1 MPNAFTDVSNLK
13 IENPYDF
20 DFDGKRNVNVFAY
33 VLCRC
38 YDVILKSE
46 WCKNK
51 KKKKGGDWKNLNREK
66 TDTNP
71 RQCVKCILASR
82 SPTIDYGIDK
92 I

>member
-13 IENPYDF
+13 IENPYNF

-46 WCKNK
+46 WCKNEK
-51 KKKKGGDWKNLNREK
+51 KKEEKPESRKNGHESKAVCQMYFRKPFSHDRLRNR
-66 TDTNP
+66 
-71 RQCVKCILASR
+71 
-82 SPTIDYGIDK
+82 
-92 I
+92 

>member
-46 WCKNK
+46 
-51 KKKKGGDWKNLNREK
+51 
-66 TDTNP
+66 
-71 RQCVKCILASR
+71 
-82 SPTIDYGIDK
+82 
-92 I
+92 